1 MKKALFIAILGF
13 YATVLVGQQKV
24 TVTGVVT
31 DETNLG
37 LPGVTIVEEGTQNGT
52 VTNFDGEYTIEVAQQ
67 GNLIFSFVGFQSQT
81 VPVQGRSVINIQMT
95 QGTLD
100 IEEVVVVGY
109 GTLVVK
115 DLTSAIVTIKA
126 DELERTPAG
135 QVMQGLQGKVAGLQV
150 VSSGAPGDAPTIR
163 VRGIGSYP
171 GQNNEAPCM
180 LWMACFSTTSIS

>member
-1 MKKALFIAILGF
+1 MKKVLIFAILCF

-24 TVTGVVT
+24 TVTGIVT

-37 LPGVTIVEEGTQNGT
+37 LPGVTIIEEGTQNGT
-52 VTNFDGEYTIEVAQQ
+52 VTNFDGEYKIEVAQQ
-67 GNLIFSFVGFQSQT
+67 ANLVFSFVGFQSQT
-81 VPVQGRSVINIQMT
+81 VPVQGRSAINIQMT

-115 DLTSAIVTIKA
+115 DLTSAIATIKA

-135 QVMQGLQGKVAGLQV
+135 QVMQGITGKGCR
-150 VSSGAPGDAPTIR
+150 APGSKQRCT
-163 VRGIGSYP
+163 G
-171 GQNNEAPCM
+171 
-180 LWMACFSTTSIS
+180 